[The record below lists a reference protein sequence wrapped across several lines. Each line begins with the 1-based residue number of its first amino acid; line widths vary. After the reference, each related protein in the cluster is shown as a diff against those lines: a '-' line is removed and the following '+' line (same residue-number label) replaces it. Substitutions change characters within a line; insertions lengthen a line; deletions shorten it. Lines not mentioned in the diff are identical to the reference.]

1 MNDLNNSKISTGK
14 TLVGIVLAIV
24 IMVAAQTLANIIA
37 TLPVLIGLPIA
48 VGNVLVG
55 ILYAVFTFIG
65 VKWLCTKRL
74 GLSLEECKVPKFSL
88 KPIWCIAA
96 VVMPCMVTVILLL
109 TNGHWENSSVDT
121 LFAWKLITG
130 AVFFYG
136 IGTGIV
142 EEMIFR
148 GVIMR
153 TLEERWNKKV
163 AIIVPSVLFGLMHII
178 TRELD
183 FLSIIQ
189 LLIAGSI
196 VGILFSLVTYESGS
210 IWNAA
215 LIHAVWNMII
225 VGGILNIGATPS
237 EYAIYNYVLDS
248 DSFLITGGD
257 FGIEASVV
265 AILAYAIFI
274 GVAVLLMKKKKN

>member
-1 MNDLNNSKISTGK
+1 MNELNNSKISTGK

-37 TLPVLIGLPIA
+37 TLPILIGVPIA

-55 ILYAVFTFIG
+55 ILYAVFTVIG

-74 GLSLEECKVPKFSL
+74 GFSLEECKVPKFSL

-121 LFAWKLITG
+121 LFAWELITG

-142 EEMIFR
+142 EEIIFR

-163 AIIVPSVLFGLMHII
+163 AIIVPSVLFGLIHVI

-274 GVAVLLMKKKKN
+274 GVAVLLMKKKK

>member
-1 MNDLNNSKISTGK
+1 MNELNNSKISTGK

-37 TLPVLIGLPIA
+37 TLPILIGVPIA

-55 ILYAVFTFIG
+55 ILYAVFTVIG

-74 GLSLEECKVPKFSL
+74 GFSLEECKVPKFSL

-121 LFAWKLITG
+121 LFAWELITG

-142 EEMIFR
+142 EEIIFR

-163 AIIVPSVLFGLMHII
+163 AIIVPSVLFGLIHVI

-274 GVAVLLMKKKKN
+274 GVAVLLMKQKK

>member
-1 MNDLNNSKISTGK
+1 MSKIKNNKISTGK
-14 TLVGIVLAIV
+14 AVLGIILAIV
-24 IMVAAQTLANIIA
+24 IMVAAQIIA
-37 TLPVLIGLPIA
+37 SIIGGLPVMLGAPTA
-48 VGNVLVG
+48 VGNILAG
-55 ILYAVFTFIG
+55 ILYPIFAYLC
-65 VKWLCTKRL
+65 VKLLCAKVL
-74 GLSLEECKVPKFSL
+74 HLSLEECKLPKFSL

-96 VVMPCMVTVILLL
+96 VVMPCLVSGILLL
-109 TNGHWENSSVDT
+109 TKGHWENNSVDT
-121 LFAWKLITG
+121 LMAWELITG

-148 GVIMR
+148 GVIMS
-153 TLEERWNKKV
+153 TLEQRWNKTV
-163 AIIVPSVLFGLMHII
+163 AIVAPSVLFGLIHIVG
-178 TRELD
+178 RDLD

-189 LLIAGSI
+189 LIIAGSI
-196 VGILFSLVTYESGS
+196 VGILFSLVTYESGNV
-210 IWNAA
+210 WNAA

-225 VGGILNIGATPS
+225 IGGILTIGDTPS
-237 EYAIYNYVLDS
+237 EYSIYNYVLES

-274 GVAVLLMKKKKN
+274 GVAVWLMKKKK

>member
-1 MNDLNNSKISTGK
+1 MNELNNSKISTGK

-37 TLPVLIGLPIA
+37 TLPILIGVPIA

-55 ILYAVFTFIG
+55 ILYAVFTVIG

-74 GLSLEECKVPKFSL
+74 GFSLEECKVPKFSL

-121 LFAWKLITG
+121 LFAWELITG

-142 EEMIFR
+142 EEIIFR

-163 AIIVPSVLFGLMHII
+163 AIIVPSVLFGLIHVI

-189 LLIAGSI
+189 LLIAVSI

-274 GVAVLLMKKKKN
+274 GVAVLLMKKKK